1 MQNDAGGEI
10 SDAAAEINDAAQS
23 QRSVG
28 TESNAVWKSGIIL
41 HRDGKQDAW
50 AEALVGM
57 VGTVMVP

>member
-1 MQNDAGGEI
+1 M
-10 SDAAAEINDAAQS
+10 
-23 QRSVG
+23 G

-41 HRDGKQDAW
+41 HRDGRQDAW